1 MKCIGEKLDASCPKT
16 PSGEGL
22 GNDSDDI
29 EPAVRFPF
37 RAECQPGFSGPGNL
51 PLFSWRYSFCGLSFC
66 C

>member
-37 RAECQPGFSGPGNL
+37 RAE
-51 PLFSWRYSFCGLSFC
+51 
-66 C
+66 